1 MKSVLFIMLK
11 GPQETCD
18 LDIIEKIGGSPRAVL
33 LFEDATY
40 FAVMEE
46 KARKLLSK
54 VDEVFVISDDLRAR
68 GMADR
73 KLKEIR
79 EVSYPEAVDLIME
92 KYELT
97 VTV

>member
-1 MKSVLFIMLK
+1 MLK
-11 GPQETCD
+11 GPHETCD
-18 LDIIEKIGGSPRAVL
+18 LEIIDRIGGSPRAAL

-40 FAVMEE
+40 FAVMEDR
-46 KARKLLSK
+46 ARKLLSK

-73 KLKEIR
+73 KLSEIK

-92 KYELT
+92 KYDLT